1 MNYSKFI
8 KSIRSSAANT
18 PAEETTLDEIIKESY
33 EDIEDGRIATI
44 IREHHEIK
52 VTNTLIESYRELA
65 ASKIFT
71 VDPIVQE
78 IRKLNKLDSIIE
90 NKIHYTLSDGSV
102 VGINEDTQETL
113 NNLLRNDKEIVEYMR
128 ESKSNFFYVLKK
140 IKE

>member
-8 KSIRSSAANT
+8 KSINSSAA
-18 PAEETTLDEIIKESY
+18 PVVAEETTLDEIIKESY

-44 IREHHEIK
+44 IREHHDIK

-90 NKIHYTLSDGSV
+90 NKIHYTLNDNSV
-102 VGINEDTQETL
+102 VAINEGTQEVL
-113 NNLLRNDKEIVEYMR
+113 NKLLSKDKQVIEYMR

>member
-1 MNYSKFI
+1 MHYSKFI
-8 KSIRSSAANT
+8 KSISSST
-18 PAEETTLDEIIKESY
+18 PVVVEETTLDEIIKESY

-44 IREHHEIK
+44 IREYHDIK

-65 ASKIFT
+65 ASKMFT

-78 IRKLNKLDSIIE
+78 IRKLNKLDSIVE
-90 NKIHYTLSDGSV
+90 NKIHYTLNDNSV
-102 VGINEDTQETL
+102 VAINEDTQEVL
-113 NNLLRNDKEIVEYMR
+113 NNLLSKDKEVIEYMR

>member
-1 MNYSKFI
+1 MNYSKFVKGI
-8 KSIRSSAANT
+8 NSSTAPVAVK
-18 PAEETTLDEIIKESY
+18 ETTLDEIIKESY
-33 EDIEDGRIATI
+33 EDIEEGRIATI
-44 IREHHEIK
+44 IREHHDIK

-78 IRKLNKLDSIIE
+78 IRKLNKLDSIVE
-90 NKIHYTLSDGSV
+90 NKIHYTLNDNCV
-102 VGINEDTQETL
+102 VAINKDTQEVL
-113 NNLLRNDKEIVEYMR
+113 NNLLSKDKEVVEYMR

>member
-1 MNYSKFI
+1 MHYSKFI
-8 KSIRSSAANT
+8 KSINSSAA
-18 PAEETTLDEIIKESY
+18 PVVAEETTLDEIIKESY

-44 IREHHEIK
+44 IREHHDIK

-78 IRKLNKLDSIIE
+78 IKKLNKLDSIVE
-90 NKIHYTLSDGSV
+90 NKIHYTLNDNSV
-102 VGINEDTQETL
+102 VAINEDTQEVL
-113 NNLLRNDKEIVEYMR
+113 NNLLSKDKQVIEYMR
-128 ESKSNFFYVLKK
+128 ENKSNFFYVLKK